1 MGNPTDK
8 ADFSDMRSG
17 VQPTPKEAPEARPDF
32 SDVTSKVTSTLDETA
47 LYEVKAG
54 DNLSQ
59 IARHFYGQANQWKAI
74 FEANRD
80 QLSDPDRI
88 KPGQM
93 LQIPPKP

>member
-17 VQPTPKEAPEARPDF
+17 VQPTPKEAPEARADV
-32 SDVTSKVTSTLDETA
+32 SDVTSKVTSTLDETG
-47 LYEVKAG
+47 LHEVKAG
-54 DNLSQ
+54 DSLSQ
-59 IARHFYGQANQWKAI
+59 IAARFYGDASQWKAI

-93 LQIPPKP
+93 LRIPPKP